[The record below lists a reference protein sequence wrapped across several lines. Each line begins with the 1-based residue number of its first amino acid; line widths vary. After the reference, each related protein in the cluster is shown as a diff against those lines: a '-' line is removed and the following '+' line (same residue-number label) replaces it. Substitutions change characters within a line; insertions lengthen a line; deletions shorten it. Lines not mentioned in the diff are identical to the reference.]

1 MRETPPVAPPAPQKT
16 PVQSERPVEKNP
28 PATPKPS
35 QQAPFGGMECIYDIP
50 SMKGTSPEDIGLVE
64 MTRSAIIGS
73 GDPELEEMD
82 DPSRIPPGRSI

>member
-1 MRETPPVAPPAPQKT
+1 
-16 PVQSERPVEKNP
+16 VQSETPAAKNP

-35 QQAPFGGMECIYDIP
+35 QQAPFGSMECIYDIP

-64 MTRSAIIGS
+64 MTRSAIIGD

-82 DPSRIPPGRSI
+82 DPSRIPPGRGI